1 MKHRRSLSERLD
13 AAALLRP
20 SKVAI
25 TMLTS
30 NSVDITFGSML
41 QQIRNIAHR
50 LAKEN
55 VALGDRVAL
64 IGENHPNWAIAYL
77 GILYRGAVVMPL
89 DPSAP
94 VQSIANFL
102 RDSEARLAFV
112 SPSSADRF
120 REACVQLGQ
129 TIPAVTLQPS
139 KLDCGWASFA
149 EWSRPSSLSD
159 IAAGS
164 FPIKSEDLALLIY
177 TSGTT
182 GHPKAVPLTHG
193 NINAQIEAVEE
204 VMKITEKEVVLS
216 ILPLFHVY
224 SQVVNLWLSATIG
237 ARVVY
242 FNEFGSAELEQ
253 GLRRSGAT
261 ALMGVPKLWYLFHAK
276 VFDAVLAKPSPVKW
290 AFRTMLTLNGVLRDS
305 FGINFGPV
313 FFRPI
318 HRAFG
323 GGLRLAVSAGARFDP
338 KIANDFHRLGLI
350 ILQGYGLTET
360 SGAVAATRFED
371 NVVGSVGRALPGVE
385 LKIDKPDQDGIGEIL
400 IRGPVVTAGYYRNP
414 QATGEAFTAEGWFRS
429 GDLGR
434 LDERG
439 HLYIVGRTKDA
450 IILPNGKNVYPED
463 LEPHYERSPAISEI
477 CVLGIQDNT
486 SSFVGVEK
494 LFAVVVPNF
503 EYLRTEDIVDVEGCI
518 RIELEKLGGELPKYQ
533 RLRDFIVRSDPLPR
547 TTTRKIQRFALQSE
561 LVGAELPDN
570 RQSPSGSGNDLF
582 RLQLEGRSKSG

>member
-1 MKHRRSLSERLD
+1 MNKHRHSFSERLD
-13 AAALLRP
+13 AAALLCP
-20 SKVAI
+20 NKVAI
-25 TMLTS
+25 TMLGST
-30 NSVDITFGSML
+30 SVDITFGSML
-41 QQIRNIAHR
+41 EQTRNIAYR
-50 LAKEN
+50 LTKEN
-55 VALGDRVAL
+55 VAAGDRIAL
-64 IGENHPNWAIAYL
+64 MGENHPSWAIAYL
-77 GILYRGAVVMPL
+77 GILYRGAVVVPL

-94 VQSIANFL
+94 VQSITNFL

-120 REACVQLGQ
+120 REACVQLGKE
-129 TIPAVTLQPS
+129 IPAVALQPPKS
-139 KLDCGWASFA
+139 DCDWPSFA
-149 EWSRPSSLSD
+149 EWSGTPSHSD
-159 IAAGS
+159 IAAKS

-216 ILPLFHVY
+216 VLPLFHVY

-242 FNEFGSAELEQ
+242 FNEFGSAELEH

-261 ALMGVPKLWYLFHAK
+261 ALMGVPKLWYLFHTK
-276 VFDAVLAKPSPVKW
+276 VFDAVLAKPAPIRW

-305 FGINFGPV
+305 FDINLGPL

-323 GGLRLAVSAGARFDP
+323 GRLRLAVSAGARFDQN
-338 KIANDFHRLGLI
+338 IANDFHRLGLI

-360 SGAVAATRFED
+360 SGAVTATRFDE

-400 IRGPVVTAGYYRNP
+400 IRGPIVTAGYYRNP
-414 QATGEAFTAEGWFRS
+414 HATREAFTAEGWFRS

-434 LDERG
+434 LDKRG

-450 IILPNGKNVYPED
+450 IVLPNGKNVYPED
-463 LEPHYERSPAISEI
+463 LEPHYERSRAISEI
-477 CVLGIQDNT
+477 CILGIQDHE

-503 EYLRTEDIVDVEGCI
+503 EYLRTEDIVDVECFI
-518 RIELEKLGGELPKYQ
+518 KRELEKLGDELPKYQ
-533 RLRDFIVRSDPLPR
+533 RVRDFVVRTEPLPR
-547 TTTRKIQRFALQSE
+547 TPTRKIQRFELQSE
-561 LVGAELPDN
+561 LAAC
-570 RQSPSGSGNDLF
+570 RAAT
-582 RLQLEGRSKSG
+582 

>member
-1 MKHRRSLSERLD
+1 MNKHRCSFSERLD
-13 AAALLRP
+13 AAASLRP
-20 SKVAI
+20 NKVAI
-25 TMLTS
+25 TMLGST
-30 NSVDITFGSML
+30 SVDITFGSML
-41 QQIRNIAHR
+41 EQTRNIAYR
-50 LAKEN
+50 LTKEN
-55 VALGDRVAL
+55 VAPGDRVAL
-64 IGENHPNWAIAYL
+64 MGENHPNWAIAYL
-77 GILYRGAVVMPL
+77 GILYRGAVVVPL

-94 VQSIANFL
+94 VQSITNFL
-102 RDSEARLAFV
+102 RNSESRLAFV

-120 REACVQLGQ
+120 REACVHLGKE
-129 TIPAVTLQPS
+129 IPAVALQPPKS
-139 KLDCGWASFA
+139 DCGWPSFE
-149 EWSRPSSLSD
+149 EWSDTPSHSD
-159 IAAGS
+159 IAAKS

-216 ILPLFHVY
+216 VLPLFHVY

-261 ALMGVPKLWYLFHAK
+261 ALMGVPKLWYLFHTK
-276 VFDAVLAKPSPVKW
+276 VFDAVRTKSAPTRW
-290 AFRTMLTLNGVLRDS
+290 AFWMLLTLNGVLRDS
-305 FGINFGPV
+305 LGINAGPV

-323 GGLRLAVSAGARFDP
+323 GRLRLAVSAGARFDQN
-338 KIANDFHRLGLI
+338 IANDFHKLGLI

-360 SGAVAATRFED
+360 SGAVTATRFED
-371 NVVGSVGRALPGVE
+371 NLVGSVGSALPGVE
-385 LKIDKPDQDGIGEIL
+385 LKIDNPSRDGIGEVI
-400 IRGPVVTAGYYRNP
+400 IRGPIVTTGYYRNP
-414 QATGEAFTAEGWFRS
+414 QATSEAFTSDGWFRS

-434 LDERG
+434 LDKRG

-450 IILPNGKNVYPED
+450 IILPNGKTVYPED

-477 CVLGIQDNT
+477 CILGIQDNK

-503 EYLRTEDIVDVEGCI
+503 EYLRRKAIPDMEDCI
-518 RIELEKLGGELPKYQ
+518 KCELEKFGDELPKYQ
-533 RLRDFIVRSDPLPR
+533 RVRDFSIRTEPLPR
-547 TTTRKIQRFALQSE
+547 TTTRKIQRFE
-561 LVGAELPDN
+561 LHLNLVPAEP
-570 RQSPSGSGNDLF
+570 PT
-582 RLQLEGRSKSG
+582 K